1 MLVFLYQPNEF
12 KRNNTIQYNNNKKCN
27 IQQGIR
33 ISNSQY
39 LVGMVFIYRYSSFTN
54 GCYDI
59 VVRY

>member
-12 KRNNTIQYNNNKKCN
+12 IITPYSTITKKCN